1 MHIFSLFSYN
11 VTEDILPFITYGFQV
26 SFCNAIGCG
35 RFTDTVIVMTAQDGK
50 SFGQTILELIMYN
63 IIFAAPDEAPDI
75 TESMSPTSTSLYIS
89 WNPPSAEK
97 QNGILIDYVVCYT
110 DNDELAVD
118 MWQKTSTPTTNITL
132 TDLSIFTEYTVSVS
146 AATVAGVG
154 PSDTVNNK
162 TLSDSKSSICPTLMC
177 DISKDIELF
186 VYFFHSL

>member
-1 MHIFSLFSYN
+1 MVEL
-11 VTEDILPFITYGFQV
+11 VV
-26 SFCNAIGCG
+26 S
-35 RFTDTVIVMTAQDGK
+35 M
-50 SFGQTILELIMYN
+50 
-63 IIFAAPDEAPDI
+63 IFAAPDEAPDI

-97 QNGILIDYVVCYT
+97 QNGILTDYVVCYT

-154 PSDTVNNK
+154 PSDTVNVQ
-162 TLSDSKSSICPTLMC
+162 TLSDSKSIIIHTC
-177 DISKDIELF
+177 
-186 VYFFHSL
+186 

>member
-1 MHIFSLFSYN
+1 M
-11 VTEDILPFITYGFQV
+11 TEDILPFITYWFQV

-97 QNGILIDYVVCYT
+97 QNGILTDYVVCYT

-154 PSDTVNNK
+154 PSDTVNEK
-162 TLSDSKSSICPTLMC
+162 TLNDSKSSVCPT
-177 DISKDIELF
+177 F
-186 VYFFHSL
+186 V